1 MTAKPG
7 RQILVSNFKAI
18 SPVRKGQAYY
28 TPNNLLPILYPLL
41 MYRLSDNI
49 MPLFSMERFRGADGS
64 RREKEPCKFSIIYA
78 TRSIAK
84 DIFSKISF

>member
-1 MTAKPG
+1 
-7 RQILVSNFKAI
+7 
-18 SPVRKGQAYY
+18 
-28 TPNNLLPILYPLL
+28 

-64 RREKEPCKFSIIYA
+64 RREKEPCKFLIIYA

-84 DIFSKISF
+84 DIFFEDKLLKSSFKIKISSKITAHALFFGYSFTEMKTLTT